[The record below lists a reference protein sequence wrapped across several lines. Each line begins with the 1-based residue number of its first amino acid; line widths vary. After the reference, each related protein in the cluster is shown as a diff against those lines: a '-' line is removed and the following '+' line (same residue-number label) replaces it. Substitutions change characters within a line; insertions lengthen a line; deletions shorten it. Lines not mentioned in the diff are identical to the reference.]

1 MTGHFFIIAVLLK
14 IIYNSLYMNKKIKD
28 LLNINQK
35 EYFMLEEI
43 FEQKDV
49 FKKLAA
55 NFFYEDLKIKAK
67 DFPLKKWNK
76 IVICASGSS
85 KNAGEIAKYLI
96 EGMTN
101 ITAGIEYASEFA
113 HKQFA
118 LSKNDLFI
126 AISQSGNTADTYEA
140 LLRAKEFGA
149 TTFAITNNKNSK
161 IHKEADYKV
170 LADAGEEKSIAAT
183 KSFTAQLF
191 VLYVYVFALAE
202 KVKKINIYDLKKEF
216 LDLQNKYDE
225 IFEQRAKIKTI
236 AKNIKNA
243 KSLVILSRNINS
255 ALAKEGS
262 LKIKET
268 CYINATSFPSGEF
281 LHGHFAFLDKAVP
294 VLALVNQALNK
305 NSENYKLLINNLKEI
320 QTKRG
325 SNLILIK
332 TKEDDEIE
340 NVLKYKY
347 FIDIPRVK
355 TIFTPMLN
363 LVALQLLA
371 YETAKFIHKDI
382 DKPRNLKKCVDNE

>member
-1 MTGHFFIIAVLLK
+1 
-14 IIYNSLYMNKKIKD
+14 MNKKIKD
-28 LLNINQK
+28 LLNITPK

-43 FEQKDV
+43 LEQKEV
-49 FKKLAA
+49 FQKLA
-55 NFFYEDLKIKAK
+55 NDFFCSDLKIKTKA
-67 DFPLKKWNK
+67 FPLKKWNK

-101 ITAGIEYASEFA
+101 ITASIEYASEFA

-149 TTFAITNNKNSK
+149 TTFAITNNENSK
-161 IHKEADYKV
+161 IHKEADFKI

-191 VLYVYVFALAE
+191 ILYTYVFALTE
-202 KVKKINIYDLKKEF
+202 KVKKINIDDLKKEF
-216 LDLQNKYDE
+216 LNLQNKYDE
-225 IFEQRAKIKTI
+225 IFSQRDKIKII
-236 AKNIKNA
+236 AKNIKNS

-268 CYINATSFPSGEF
+268 CYINAVSFPSGEF
-281 LHGHFAFLDKAVP
+281 LHGHFAFLDKTIP
-294 VLALVNQALNK
+294 VLAIVNQALNK
-305 NSENYKLLINNLKEI
+305 NSDNYKLLTNNLKEV

-325 SNLILIK
+325 SKLILIK
-332 TKEDDEIE
+332 SKEDKEIE
-340 NVLKYKY
+340 NILKYKY
-347 FIDIPRVK
+347 YIDIPRVK
-355 TIFTPMLN
+355 TIFTPLLN

-371 YETAKFIHKDI
+371 YETAKLIHKDI

>member
-1 MTGHFFIIAVLLK
+1 
-14 IIYNSLYMNKKIKD
+14 MNKKIKA
-28 LLNINQK
+28 LLNITPK

-43 FEQKDV
+43 FEQKEV
-49 FKKLAA
+49 FKKLAKE
-55 NFFYEDLKIKAK
+55 FFDSNLKIKANV
-67 DFPLKKWNK
+67 FPLKKWNK

-101 ITAGIEYASEFA
+101 ITATIEYASEFA

-149 TTFAITNNKNSK
+149 TTFAITNNENSK
-161 IHKEADYKV
+161 IHKEANFKV

-191 VLYVYVFALAE
+191 ILYTFTFALAE
-202 KVKKINIYDLKKEF
+202 
-216 LDLQNKYDE
+216 
-225 IFEQRAKIKTI
+225 KIKTI

-281 LHGHFAFLDKAVP
+281 LHGHFAFLDKSIP
-294 VLALVNQALNK
+294 ILGIVNQALNK
-305 NSENYKLLINNLKEI
+305 NSDNYKLLTNNLKEI

-332 TKEDDEIE
+332 TKEDEEIK
-340 NVLKYKY
+340 NLLKYKY

-355 TIFTPMLN
+355 TIFTPLLN
-363 LVALQLLA
+363 LVALQILA
-371 YETAKFIHKDI
+371 YETAKLIHKDI

>member
-1 MTGHFFIIAVLLK
+1 
-14 IIYNSLYMNKKIKD
+14 MNKKIKD
-28 LLNINQK
+28 LLNITPK

-43 FEQKDV
+43 FEQKEV
-49 FKKLAA
+49 FKKLAKE
-55 NFFYEDLKIKAK
+55 FFDSNLKIKA
-67 DFPLKKWNK
+67 DVFPLKKWNK

-96 EGMTN
+96 EGITN
-101 ITAGIEYASEFA
+101 ITASIEYASEFA

-149 TTFAITNNKNSK
+149 TTFAITNNENSK
-161 IHKEADYKV
+161 IHKEANFKV

-191 VLYVYVFALAE
+191 ILYTFTFALAE
-202 KVKKINIYDLKKEF
+202 KINKTNLNDLKKEF

-225 IFEQRAKIKTI
+225 IFEQREKIKTI

-281 LHGHFAFLDKAVP
+281 LHGHFAFLDKSIP
-294 VLALVNQALNK
+294 ILGIVNQALNK
-305 NSENYKLLINNLKEI
+305 NSDNYKLLTNNLKEI

-332 TKEDDEIE
+332 TKEDEEIK
-340 NVLKYKY
+340 NLLKYKY

-355 TIFTPMLN
+355 TIFTPLLN
-363 LVALQLLA
+363 LVALQILA
-371 YETAKFIHKDI
+371 YETAKLIHKDI